1 MASDFEP
8 VFSSSNLHCPVTSF
22 SLVDG
27 LGSPY
32 VGTVTLTL
40 GVGMVINTSTS
51 KILTVYLQ
59 ASSSGSVNF

>member
-8 VFSSSNLHCPVTSF
+8 FFSSSSLHCPVTSF

-32 VGTVTLTL
+32 VGTVTLTP
-40 GVGMVINTSTS
+40 GVGMVIDTSTS
-51 KILTVYLQ
+51 EILTVYLQ
-59 ASSSGSVNF
+59 ASTSGSVIF